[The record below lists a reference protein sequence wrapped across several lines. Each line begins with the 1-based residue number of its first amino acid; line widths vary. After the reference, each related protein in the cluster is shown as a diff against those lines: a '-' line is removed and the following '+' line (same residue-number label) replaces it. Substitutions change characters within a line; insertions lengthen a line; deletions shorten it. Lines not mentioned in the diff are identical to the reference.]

1 VLVNNTIVSNASRAG
16 SAASGGGLFVSN
28 HTSGKASV
36 VNNIFTT
43 NNNFQIFEMGAFATY
58 SNNLIT
64 NSGNGMFYSFPAH
77 TITDIRNFNGNPKI
91 RYAAGNTGASPA
103 FVDASTFNYR
113 LTKGSAAVDAGRSAG
128 APTTDIMSAH
138 RPQGLR
144 PDIGAFEFSP

>member
-28 HTSGKASV
+28 HTTGKASI
-36 VNNIFTT
+36 VNNIFTS

-77 TITDIRNFNGNPKI
+77 IITDIRNFNGNAHI
-91 RYAAGNTGASPA
+91 RYPVGNIGANPA
-103 FVDASTFNYR
+103 FVNAAAFDYR
-113 LTKGSAAVDAGRSAG
+113 LTRTSPPVDAGRTAG
-128 APTTDIMSAH
+128 APAFDLRNAH
-138 RPQGLR
+138 RPSGLR
-144 PDIGAFEFSP
+144 TDIGAFEFTS